1 LNLLNSLQEALIRY
15 KYKSNQFSVQVQTKE
30 FPIKGNT
37 AILLIVTSVIY
48 PMYFSLSMINL
59 FLPYITSLVTEKK
72 EKIKS
77 GLQMM
82 GCSMIAYNMSWY
94 IVTFMES
101 IIAVLLMTIMIYVLR
116 IFHYT
121 SFSLF
126 AVILFLYSLS
136 FIPMANICSLFFN
149 EPKYASMFGNIVF
162 VAIIFMWIIVRFIFF
177 NFFITSLWVKLI
189 FNLFA
194 PFAFCEFMLQLSA
207 MENSKSYFGWSNL
220 GSLGTYST
228 ADNVLCLFID
238 CILYTILSFY
248 LEKVIPNENGT
259 ATSPFFFLKPSFWK
273 GLIPKRSLTNY
284 ERNRENYG
292 VLEEEIEEDNIELMN
307 ENDIENPSQP
317 GIVIKHLTKK
327 YAIPGKIFV
336 KEYSVVVDDLSLN
349 INSGEIF
356 ALLGANGAGKTTTI
370 RMLTGLTPPTSGTAY
385 INNLSIHDDID
396 SIRQLLGICLQEN
409 LVFDKLTVAEH
420 LRIFGVIKNVQ
431 FSLLENEINHRLEQ
445 VDLLEEKTKKASD
458 LSGGM
463 KRRMCIAI
471 ALIGDPKVIILDE
484 PTTGLDPL
492 SRRKIWELLQGT
504 KRNKTIILTTHS
516 MEEADILGDG
526 GIAILKKGKLE
537 VVGNSLFLK
546 NHYGAGYNLQLT
558 IRENCDQDAVK
569 NFIGQYIEDCE
580 FKSHTSSQMV
590 FMLPYQSVSKF
601 PAFLKALETSLEDL
615 CIENYGLT
623 QTTLEQV
630 FLKINEDLL
639 Q

>member
-1 LNLLNSLQEALIRY
+1 
-15 KYKSNQFSVQVQTKE
+15 
-30 FPIKGNT
+30 
-37 AILLIVTSVIY
+37 
-48 PMYFSLSMINL
+48 
-59 FLPYITSLVTEKK
+59 
-72 EKIKS
+72 
-77 GLQMM
+77 
-82 GCSMIAYNMSWY
+82 
-94 IVTFMES
+94 
-101 IIAVLLMTIMIYVLR
+101 
-116 IFHYT
+116 
-121 SFSLF
+121 
-126 AVILFLYSLS
+126 
-136 FIPMANICSLFFN
+136 
-149 EPKYASMFGNIVF
+149 
-162 VAIIFMWIIVRFIFF
+162 
-177 NFFITSLWVKLI
+177 
-189 FNLFA
+189 
-194 PFAFCEFMLQLSA
+194 
-207 MENSKSYFGWSNL
+207 
-220 GSLGTYST
+220 
-228 ADNVLCLFID
+228 
-238 CILYTILSFY
+238 
-248 LEKVIPNENGT
+248 
-259 ATSPFFFLKPSFWK
+259 
-273 GLIPKRSLTNY
+273 
-284 ERNRENYG
+284 
-292 VLEEEIEEDNIELMN
+292 
-307 ENDIENPSQP
+307 
-317 GIVIKHLTKK
+317 
-327 YAIPGKIFV
+327 
-336 KEYSVVVDDLSLN
+336 
-349 INSGEIF
+349 
-356 ALLGANGAGKTTTI
+356 
-370 RMLTGLTPPTSGTAY
+370 
-385 INNLSIHDDID
+385 
-396 SIRQLLGICLQEN
+396 
-409 LVFDKLTVAEH
+409 VAEH